1 MPELILACQGI
12 DFFLSSG
19 PEVGDYVGRSYKR
32 EGSDPADIGDPER
45 GGK

>member
-32 EGSDPADIGDPER
+32 KGSDPAHIRDPGR
-45 GGK
+45 SGK